1 MDIVEIISREL
12 TISPAQVKTVFSL
25 LDDGNTIPFIARY
38 RKEMHGGLDDGILRD
53 LFTRREYLN
62 NLLER
67 KQTVI
72 NSLHEQKVEDANVFE
87 QIEEAM
93 TLAEV
98 EDIYRPYKPKRKTRG
113 TMAIAKGLEPL
124 ANILLEQKTVLGDQ
138 EIINR
143 FVGEKK
149 AASVDE
155 AMAGACDIIAEK
167 WADAASLRATIRTA
181 IKTQG
186 QVHSTKKG
194 EDEKGIFANYYD
206 YKEAVKSIPNH
217 RVLALNRGSKLGILK
232 TDILFDIEEFA
243 KLKAKSFFTLQA
255 PYGTDLNTA
264 FLDSIK
270 RLLFPSV
277 ENEIWNELMERAE
290 DQSIVVFKENLRQLL
305 LTPPLHNQ
313 KILGFDPAFR
323 TGCKLALLDPH
334 GTFVNK
340 GVIYPTAPHN
350 DTQKAEAFLLNWYQK
365 YGFDYIA
372 LGNGTASRE
381 SKTFL
386 DNFIK
391 SHNLAIKIVIVNEAG
406 ASVYSASELAAKE
419 FPNFHVEE
427 RSAVSIG
434 RRLIDPLAEL
444 VKIDP
449 KSIGVGQYQHDMNQK
464 KLGDALSGVV
474 EATVNEVGV
483 YLNEASSSLL
493 SYVSGI
499 SASLADSI
507 IAYRE
512 ANGPFK
518 SRKELLNVP
527 KLGPKAFTQAAGFLR
542 IRDGNPLDN
551 TGIHPES
558 YTIAEKL
565 IKDNK
570 IAINTLGSSETSE
583 KLKLIDV
590 SAFARDNKVGL
601 PTIKDIVDDLLKPGR
616 DPRERAQSADLRND
630 VKDISDLKEGMVLNG
645 TVRNIMDFGVFVDIG
660 VHSDG
665 LVHISE
671 MADRFIRS
679 PLEVVKI
686 NDIVKVKVISV
697 DEKRNRIGLSMKNIK

>member
-1 MDIVEIISREL
+1 
-12 TISPAQVKTVFSL
+12 
-25 LDDGNTIPFIARY
+25 
-38 RKEMHGGLDDGILRD
+38 
-53 LFTRREYLN
+53 
-62 NLLER
+62 
-67 KQTVI
+67 
-72 NSLHEQKVEDANVFE
+72 
-87 QIEEAM
+87 
-93 TLAEV
+93 
-98 EDIYRPYKPKRKTRG
+98 
-113 TMAIAKGLEPL
+113 
-124 ANILLEQKTVLGDQ
+124 
-138 EIINR
+138 
-143 FVGEKK
+143 
-149 AASVDE
+149 
-155 AMAGACDIIAEK
+155 
-167 WADAASLRATIRTA
+167 
-181 IKTQG
+181 
-186 QVHSTKKG
+186 
-194 EDEKGIFANYYD
+194 
-206 YKEAVKSIPNH
+206 
-217 RVLALNRGSKLGILK
+217 
-232 TDILFDIEEFA
+232 
-243 KLKAKSFFTLQA
+243 
-255 PYGTDLNTA
+255 
-264 FLDSIK
+264 
-270 RLLFPSV
+270 
-277 ENEIWNELMERAE
+277 
-290 DQSIVVFKENLRQLL
+290 
-305 LTPPLHNQ
+305 
-313 KILGFDPAFR
+313 
-323 TGCKLALLDPH
+323 
-334 GTFVNK
+334 
-340 GVIYPTAPHN
+340 
-350 DTQKAEAFLLNWYQK
+350 
-365 YGFDYIA
+365 
-372 LGNGTASRE
+372 
-381 SKTFL
+381 
-386 DNFIK
+386 
-391 SHNLAIKIVIVNEAG
+391 
-406 ASVYSASELAAKE
+406 
-419 FPNFHVEE
+419 
-427 RSAVSIG
+427 
-434 RRLIDPLAEL
+434 
-444 VKIDP
+444 
-449 KSIGVGQYQHDMNQK
+449 MNQK

-499 SASLADSI
+499 SVSLADSI

-697 DEKRNRIGLSMKNIK
+697 DEKRNRIGLSMKNVK

>member
-1 MDIVEIISREL
+1 MDIVEIIAREL
-12 TISPAQVKTVFSL
+12 AISSAQVKTVFSL

-38 RKEMHGGLDDGILRD
+38 RKEMHGGLDDGILRS
-53 LFTRREYLN
+53 LFTRREYLT

-72 NSLHEQKVEDANVFE
+72 NSLREQKVEDEHIFE

-124 ANILLEQKTVLGDQ
+124 ANIILAQKEVLTDQ
-138 EIINR
+138 AIISR

-149 AASVDE
+149 AADVDE
-155 AMAGACDIIAEK
+155 AMAGARDIIAEK
-167 WADAASLRATIRTA
+167 WADIASLRATIRTA
-181 IKTQG
+181 IKSQG
-186 QVHSTKKG
+186 QVHSTKKS

-217 RVLALNRGSKLGILK
+217 RILALNRGSKLEILK
-232 TDILFDIEEFA
+232 MDILFDIEEFA
-243 KLKAKSFFTLQA
+243 KVKAKSFFALEK
-255 PYGTDLNTA
+255 PYGSDLNTA

-323 TGCKLALLDPH
+323 TGCKLALLDQH
-334 GTFVNK
+334 GTFISK

-350 DTQKAEAFLLNWYQK
+350 DTQKAEAFLLNWHQK

-386 DNFIK
+386 DNFINN
-391 SHNLAIKIVIVNEAG
+391 HHLAVKIVIVNEAG

-419 FPNFHVEE
+419 FPTFHVEE

-464 KLGDALSGVV
+464 KLGDALLGVV

-483 YLNEASSSLL
+483 YLNEASASLL
-493 SYVSGI
+493 SYVAGI

-512 ANGPFK
+512 TNGPFK

-542 IRDGNPLDN
+542 IRDYNPLDN

-558 YTIAEKL
+558 YAIAEKL
-565 IKDNK
+565 LADNQ
-570 IAINTLGSSETSE
+570 IDISTLGSNEASE
-583 KLKLIDV
+583 KLKLIDI
-590 SAFARDNKVGL
+590 SAFARENKVGY
-601 PTIKDIVDDLLKPGR
+601 PTVKDIIEDLVKPGR
-616 DPRERAQSADLRND
+616 DPRDKAQSADLRND
-630 VKDISDLKEGMVLNG
+630 VKEISDLKEGMILNG

-686 NDIVKVKVISV
+686 NDIVKVRVISV
-697 DEKRNRIGLSMKNIK
+697 DEKRNRIGLSMKNVK